1 MIERQSAIRQNR
13 KGKDTMANKTWFI
26 DVDMT
31 LQNPADD
38 ALIDDLMEAIEKLH
52 GALAVGPGSALGLS
66 LAVEAPNAWEAG
78 QTARDF
84 LEKDVA
90 ALAGQ
95 PALSSVRIL
104 DEATRTTE
112 NETPAIPHLVGV
124 PDIAELLGVTRQQ
137 AGRLTR
143 KPGFP
148 HPALETRSGA
158 LWTQTAVEAWNEHT
172 TRAVGRPARSHA
184 GPSALADAGS

>member
-1 MIERQSAIRQNR
+1 MT
-13 KGKDTMANKTWFI
+13 KKTWFI

-31 LQNPADD
+31 LPNPASD

-52 GALAVGPGSALGLS
+52 GSIAVGPGPALGLS
-66 LAVEAPNAWEAG
+66 LAVEAADAWEAS
-78 QTARDF
+78 QMARDF
-84 LEKDVA
+84 LEKDLA

-95 PALSSVRIL
+95 PPALSSVRVL
-104 DEATRTTE
+104 DEATRTAE
-112 NETPAIPHLVGV
+112 NETPAIPPLVGV

-148 HPALETRSGA
+148 HPALETRSGD
-158 LWTQTAVEAWNEHT
+158 LWTQAAVEAWNERT
-172 TRAVGRPARSHA
+172 ERAAGRPRRSSTERQEVN
-184 GPSALADAGS
+184 G